1 MFSQQNGTCWPT
13 WYFTASGDWLEEL
26 NYQKNTN
33 DFFIFRLSKST
44 RPPAPRTSARTLHS
58 VWTFDHLKVSAS
70 SSRLLTRSFQFQKE
84 TSSSILCDTWQTGS
98 RRPDPP
104 EMAQHLSSPIRCSS
118 WRSCG
123 QTPSLARMPT
133 RISSF
138 TITKN
143 CQSCWE
149 VLMTPVSPIFHTLA
163 TVRIGLKTQL
173 E

>member
-1 MFSQQNGTCWPT
+1 MLQ
-13 WYFTASGDWLEEL
+13 TAI
-26 NYQKNTN
+26 
-33 DFFIFRLSKST
+33 FIFRLSKST
-44 RPPAPRTSARTLHS
+44 PPPAPRTSARTLHS
-58 VWTFDHLKVSAS
+58 VWTFDPLKVSAS

-133 RISSF
+133 QTSYF

-149 VLMTPVSPIFHTLA
+149 VLNLDFINYFIINTGFIITQNFVIASKISLQWWSLSQIHSFCFHYFCRYIL
-163 TVRIGLKTQL
+163 
-173 E
+173 